1 MTLDAFKRACTLGLS
16 AGLVLTGCA
25 GDSGSGDGT
34 ATMTA
39 ASSITATGITAGSMT
54 GTGTDSDTGIASV
67 STSGAPKLDLGDDD
81 PLPGCGGGGDAK
93 CNLLDLLF
101 VIDNSGTMGEEQVNL
116 AKNFPLLIQ
125 KIGEIKDSKGNLIS
139 PDVNIMVT
147 TTDMGHPACAPFQKP
162 DYAPAKGGP
171 ISNACTD
178 RLERFISLDGK
189 KNIQSACTNACTG
202 VAPDGQYIHYKVNGA
217 SNVPG
222 DDVAGALAC
231 IGLQGIDGCGYEAQL
246 ESMMQA
252 LNPSAQWNQGA
263 LPFLRQGA
271 VLAIV
276 VVTDEADCSV
286 LAPGGYEFF
295 DDANIDDPNYS
306 QYWNTDPK
314 DSKKKVT
321 SAVCWNGGVNCTD
334 ANNDGIYESC
344 TSADKTV
351 LHPSTSRYIKFL
363 RDVLIVQ
370 EKKDVIMLGILG
382 VPPVTAHNPEPPY
395 EPIAGGVKDLV
406 YRQWKDGPYPGG
418 DILPGDTGTA
428 ASKQFEFGIGP
439 GCTGEDGVGGFTGQ
453 AIPPVRIKEVCESLN
468 EGDKIR
474 CCIESICDDD
484 FSDAI
489 QCLSGLLQE
498 SFAPVG

>member
-1 MTLDAFKRACTLGLS
+1 M
-16 AGLVLTGCA
+16 
-25 GDSGSGDGT
+25 
-34 ATMTA
+34 
-39 ASSITATGITAGSMT
+39 
-54 GTGTDSDTGIASV
+54 
-67 STSGAPKLDLGDDD
+67 
-81 PLPGCGGGGDAK
+81 
-93 CNLLDLLF
+93 
-101 VIDNSGTMGEEQVNL
+101 
-116 AKNFPLLIQ
+116 
-125 KIGEIKDSKGNLIS
+125 
-139 PDVNIMVT
+139 
-147 TTDMGHPACAPFQKP
+147 
-162 DYAPAKGGP
+162 
-171 ISNACTD
+171 
-178 RLERFISLDGK
+178 
-189 KNIQSACTNACTG
+189 
-202 VAPDGQYIHYKVNGA
+202 
-217 SNVPG
+217 
-222 DDVAGALAC
+222 
-231 IGLQGIDGCGYEAQL
+231 
-246 ESMMQA
+246 
-252 LNPSAQWNQGA
+252 
-263 LPFLRQGA
+263 
-271 VLAIV
+271 
-276 VVTDEADCSV
+276 
-286 LAPGGYEFF
+286 
-295 DDANIDDPNYS
+295 
-306 QYWNTDPK
+306 
-314 DSKKKVT
+314 
-321 SAVCWNGGVNCTD
+321 
-334 ANNDGIYESC
+334 
-344 TSADKTV
+344 